1 MRLIEENI
9 KEITSYKAGF
19 RAFEKELRE
28 AKTHDFKIRQI
39 LKIVCVVSKL
49 DAWGGNKKFFISF
62 EKNLSDEMRLVVGL
76 LRENLLCIEILYEDK
91 PQLVYFPHHP
101 VYGYLSDFTKDKIMF
116 EINR

>member
-1 MRLIEENI
+1 MKRTSRKSLPI
-9 KEITSYKAGF
+9 KQVSELLRKSS
-19 RAFEKELRE
+19 EK
-28 AKTHDFKIRQI
+28 HFKIRQI